1 MCTFRSWQNM
11 CAFEECQNMIENDW
25 HDNWIYK
32 QVELNR
38 RKLTSAAFRK
48 KLFESV
54 CVWGHSS
61 ESPDSWQKLEQMVS
75 RVCGVFVDSPVHTA
89 SGVTRK
95 QRQQLGANH
104 T

>member
-1 MCTFRSWQNM
+1 M

-25 HDNWIYK
+25 NDNWICK

-54 CVWGHSS
+54 CVWGDSS
-61 ESPDSWQKLEQMVS
+61 ESPDSWQKLEQMV
-75 RVCGVFVDSPVHTA
+75 FVDSPVHTA
-89 SGVTRK
+89 SDVTVK